1 MKALSIIGIVF
12 SLLGILTSIQVMDIG
27 GSYCITDAKRD
38 LGLISLFINGFFLA
52 FCIISTVVL
61 FRKKM

>member
-1 MKALSIIGIVF
+1 
-12 SLLGILTSIQVMDIG
+12 MDIG